1 MAEPVLRVEH
11 LNVWYPAKVK
21 TKTGVKKRK
30 KQVLYDVDL
39 TVEQGQIMGIVG
51 ESGSGKSTLAR
62 AILGIIPDRT
72 GTVVHTT
79 QRPQMVFQDPYG
91 SLNPAHTIG
100 WTLEEP
106 LRAAGVRDQTERR
119 RRVREIMARVGLPP
133 EYADRRPGA
142 LSGGQRQRVS
152 IAAALLPGARFI
164 ILDEPVSALD
174 VTMQAQ
180 IIDLLLDLKEELELS
195 YLFISHDLNVI
206 YQMCDRVAVMTL
218 GQIVE
223 EGDVDSVF
231 EAPQNAY
238 TKKLLSAALEFE

>member
-1 MAEPVLRVEH
+1 MAEPVLEVRH
-11 LNVWYPAKVK
+11 LNVWYPAKGK
-21 TKTGVKKRK
+21 ALTGAKKRK
-30 KQVLYDVDL
+30 KQVLYGVDL

-62 AILGIIPDRT
+62 AVLGMIPDCT
-72 GTVVHTT
+72 GTIHHTT
-79 QRPQMVFQDPYG
+79 QKPQMVFQDPYS

-106 LRAAGVRDQTERR
+106 LRAAGVRDQEERR
-119 RRVREIMARVGLPP
+119 RRVREIMDRVGLPP
-133 EYADRRPGA
+133 EYAQRRPRA

-152 IAAALLPGARFI
+152 IAAALMLGSKFI
-164 ILDEPVSALD
+164 LLDEPVSALD

-180 IIDLLLDLKEELELS
+180 IIDLLLDLKEDLGLS

-223 EGDVDSVF
+223 EGPVDDIF
-231 EAPQNAY
+231 DTPQNSY
-238 TKKLLSAALEFE
+238 TKKLLSAAMEFE

>member
-1 MAEPVLRVEH
+1 MSEPVLEVRH
-11 LNVWYPAKVK
+11 LNVWYPAKEK
-21 TKTGVKKRK
+21 TRTGVKKRK

-62 AILGIIPDRT
+62 AILGMVPDFT
-72 GTVVHTT
+72 GTVRHTT
-79 QRPQMVFQDPYG
+79 QKPQMVFQDPYS
-91 SLNPAHTIG
+91 SLNPAHSVG

-106 LRAAGVRDQTERR
+106 LRAAGVRDQEERR
-119 RRVREIMARVGLPP
+119 RRVREIMVRVGLPP
-133 EYADRRPGA
+133 EYAQRKPRA

-152 IAAALLPGARFI
+152 IAAALMLGSKFI
-164 ILDEPVSALD
+164 LLDEPVSALD

-180 IIDLLLDLKEELELS
+180 IIDLLLDLKEDLGLS

-223 EGDVDSVF
+223 EGPVDDIFDS
-231 EAPQNAY
+231 PQNAY
-238 TKKLLSAALEFE
+238 TKKLLSAAMEFE

>member
-1 MAEPVLRVEH
+1 MAEPVLEVKH
-11 LNVWYPAKVK
+11 LNVWYPVKEKTAK
-21 TKTGVKKRK
+21 GVKKRK
-30 KQVLYDVDL
+30 RQVLYDVDL

-62 AILGIIPDRT
+62 AILGMVPDHT
-72 GTVVHTT
+72 GTVTHRT
-79 QRPQMVFQDPYG
+79 QRPQMVFQDPYS

-100 WTLEEP
+100 WTLAEP
-106 LRAAGVRDQTERR
+106 LRCAGVRDKEDRR
-119 RRVREIMARVGLPP
+119 RRVREIMARVGLPQ

-152 IAAALLPGARFI
+152 IAAALLPGAKFI

-223 EGDVDSVF
+223 EGDVESIFD
-231 EAPQNAY
+231 APQNAY
-238 TKKLLSAALEFE
+238 TKKLLSAAMEFE